1 MPKAYLIAQ
10 ASVSDPDAYARY
22 VAGTKAAFEKY
33 GARPLARG
41 GRTEVMEGQGR
52 PRVVVLEFAD
62 LDTARAYYHS
72 AEYQAAKQER
82 LGAAD
87 FDSIIVEGVA

>member
-1 MPKAYLIAQ
+1 
-10 ASVSDPDAYARY
+10 
-22 VAGTKAAFEKY
+22 
-33 GARPLARG
+33 
-41 GRTEVMEGQGR
+41 MEGQGR

>member
-10 ASVSDPDAYARY
+10 ATVSDPEAYGRY

-41 GRTEVMEGQGR
+41 GRTEVLEGHGR
-52 PRVVVLEFAD
+52 PRVVILEFAD
-62 LDTARAYYHS
+62 LDTARAYYNS
-72 AEYQAAKQER
+72 AEYQAAKRER
-82 LGAAD
+82 LGAAE
-87 FDSIIVEGVA
+87 FDSIIVEGVE